1 MTSLNHPKYK
11 MSVEDMKM
19 IVGGKKVE
27 LVTSIEYIP
36 VKCPDGFPSEA
47 ECYVTLAH
55 ITIYNERN
63 GKNVV
68 VGTRTKDD

>member
-1 MTSLNHPKYK
+1 MTSLNNPKYK

-27 LVTSIEYIP
+27 VVTSRDYIP
-36 VKCPDGFPSEA
+36 VKCPDGFPSGA
-47 ECYVTLAH
+47 ECFVTLAH

-63 GKNVV
+63 GKKVV
-68 VGTRTKDD
+68 VGTRTEDD